1 MGAFTIQ
8 IYQKFFDFKRE
19 KVYNVLIL
27 KRTEDSH
34 SGLVHYLGKVATG
47 KPVRGFESLILR
59 QNSNLAIKAILNNTF
74 LFS

>member
-47 KPVRGFESLILR
+47 ETGSRVRIPHPPPKFKSR
-59 QNSNLAIKAILNNTF
+59 Y
-74 LFS
+74 